1 VGHHSVQIV
10 QEKSGLQRWRA
21 FCSCKSGS
29 ELLGFKGDAEEWEF
43 RHHKLVEQARVH
55 LRDKTPSTSDQYDWY
70 DKQARNPENSHADR
84 EQWRMLAEGL
94 YRLLPHAKRM
104 QIQST
109 EPAEPLPFEVDRLYR
124 QPNRKG
130 SQ

>member
-1 VGHHSVQIV
+1 MGHHTVTIV
-10 QEKSGLQRWRA
+10 QENSTLKWRA
-21 FCSCKSGS
+21 WCSCKSGS
-29 ELLGFKGDAEEWEF
+29 GLLDHKGDVQEWEF
-43 RHHKLVEQARVH
+43 RHQKLVEQARVH
-55 LRDKTPSTSDQYDWY
+55 LRDKTPSASDQYDWY
-70 DKQARNPENSHADR
+70 DKQAKNPENSQSDR
-84 EQWRMLAEGL
+84 EQWRMLADGL